1 MKQVQPA
8 TDRTDPQ
15 VSSRLLTVSACA
27 GPNFEHQPISTV
39 LCFFIFRMAE
49 FRFTLETETTANGEV
64 QLINRGLAGTG
75 LQTYLG
81 QETNESILTEECVCD
96 SGVYAGSPKARVE
109 IILK

>member
-1 MKQVQPA
+1 VLGLTLSISLSAPFY
-8 TDRTDPQ
+8 
-15 VSSRLLTVSACA
+15 VSSFSAD
-27 GPNFEHQPISTV
+27 GRI
-39 LCFFIFRMAE
+39 
-49 FRFTLETETTANGEV
+49 RFTLETETTANGEV